1 MKGIRLFRCSVCN
14 DVNYLG
20 YCMYLE
26 SMGKGHAIDGMS
38 LSHNVAIARK
48 LFWVNDYRCLC
59 NLDCG
64 KIMGCK
70 PMGTKTFCR
79 FNGLCNKIFLAEA
92 VCYLG
97 SNDLTVSVCIV
108 IYMAFDV
115 NVTCSPHTLV
125 V

>member
-1 MKGIRLFRCSVCN
+1 
-14 DVNYLG
+14 
-20 YCMYLE
+20 MYLDNV
-26 SMGKGHAIDGMS
+26 GKGHAMDGIS
-38 LSHNVAIARK
+38 LSRNAMISCIQ
-48 LFWVNDYRCLC
+48 FWVNDYRCLC

-92 VCYLG
+92 MCYLG

-108 IYMAFDV
+108 IYMAFNV
-115 NVTCSPHTLV
+115 NVNCRPHTLV
-125 V
+125 L